1 MKNIFNRRILIL
13 IRIMCIYVYM
23 MCILC
28 NDYVFF
34 MAVPTTSKKTNLRPW
49 KTVKKRKCADRFTVA
64 VTLFMGSLREAIPRD
79 GRADDLEHQV
89 VLGLCEQGKDPVE
102 LIEGTRPAVDQH
114 ERHHRLPLTVGRTN
128 TNEVHV

>member
-1 MKNIFNRRILIL
+1 MKNIFNIHIRIRIL
-13 IRIMCIYVYM
+13 CIYVYF
-23 MCILC
+23 I
-28 NDYVFF
+28 F
-34 MAVPTTSKKTNLRPW
+34 MAVLPTSENKPYTLGQLAGRMCS
-49 KTVKKRKCADRFTVA
+49 VRFTGA

-89 VLGLCEQGKDPVE
+89 VLGLCEQGQDPVE

-114 ERHHRLPLTVGRTN
+114 ERHHLLPLTMGRTD